1 MIQPSGES
9 DPLNVDRTVDLR
21 DEDQEESAHRLK
33 NEQGRLEQGAHESCC
48 MDEDG
53 PSAKH
58 TQIHGGNRVEP
69 RTLRTREKRRGA
81 CKNCMLNVV
90 SSLLN

>member
-1 MIQPSGES
+1 MIQSSVES
-9 DPLNVDRTVDLR
+9 DPFDVDRTVDLR

-33 NEQGRLEQGAHESCC
+33 YEQGRLEQGANESCC

-69 RTLRTREKRRGA
+69 RTRRAREKRRGA
-81 CKNCMLNVV
+81 CNNCMLSVV